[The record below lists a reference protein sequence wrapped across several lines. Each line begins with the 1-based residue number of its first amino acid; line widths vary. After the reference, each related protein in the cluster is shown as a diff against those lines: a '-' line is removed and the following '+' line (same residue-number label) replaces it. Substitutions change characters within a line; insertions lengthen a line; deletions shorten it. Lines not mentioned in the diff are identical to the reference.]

1 MLKIIKVITSSTMLE
16 NALGI
21 DFQNTFAKDLEGL
34 YKESTASINPSA
46 EILLLNENLALELG
60 IGLDKLYSKNAF
72 DLFSG
77 NKKPFNSITL
87 AQAYSGHQF
96 GHFNPNLG
104 DGRALLLGEVLN
116 IKGELRDIQLKGSG
130 PTPFSRRGDGKSA
143 LGPVLREYL
152 VSESMYALGIP
163 STRALA
169 VIKTGK
175 QVERDKS
182 LPGGLMTRVAS
193 SHIRIGT
200 FEYASLQNDTKLLQK
215 LADYS
220 ISRHFPDTADVENPY
235 LALFAAI
242 CNQQASLIAN
252 WMSIGFIHGV
262 MNTDNMSISGETIDY
277 GPCAFMNAYNPK
289 TVFSS
294 IDAQGRYAY
303 QNQPS
308 ILTWNLTRLAEAL
321 IPLVHDKKDES
332 IKLLTEVLQLIKPV
346 YTNYWLVLMRSKVGL
361 SKEDPKDYELII
373 NLLNLM
379 EKNKVD
385 FTLCF
390 RFLAKSLNGN
400 NKPIRNIFK
409 GSKEFDSWLM
419 IWQERISQEG
429 IPDEKISNSMDALN
443 PIYIPRNHNVEI
455 ALQAAIEENNME
467 PFKKLFSIMQNPY
480 KEISGMEEYANPI
493 KGSDSSYKTFC
504 GT

>member
-34 YKESTASINPSA
+34 YKETTASVNPSA
-46 EILLLNENLALELG
+46 EMLLVNENLALELG

-72 DLFSG
+72 DIFSG

-152 VSESMYALGIP
+152 ISESMHILGIP
-163 STRALA
+163 TTRALA
-169 VIKTGK
+169 AIKTGEE
-175 QVERDKS
+175 VERDTN

-193 SHIRIGT
+193 SHLRIGT
-200 FEYASLQNDTKLLQK
+200 FEYASLQNDNELIKK

-220 ISRHFPDTADVENPY
+220 ISRHFPDTADVKNPY

-242 CNQQASLIAN
+242 CNQQSSLIAN

-277 GPCAFMNAYNPK
+277 GPCAFMEDYDPA

-294 IDAQGRYAY
+294 IDVNGRYAY
-303 QNQPS
+303 GNQPA
-308 ILTWNLTRLAEAL
+308 ILTWNLTRLAETL
-321 IPLVHDKKDES
+321 IPLINEDKNKS

-346 YTNYWLVLMRSKVGL
+346 YTNYWLSLMRSKIGL
-361 SKEDPKDYELII
+361 SKEEQNDIELITS
-373 NLLNLM
+373 LLEIM
-379 EKNKVD
+379 EEEKAD
-385 FTLCF
+385 FTNSF
-390 RFLAKSLNGN
+390 RLLSKSLIGDTQSIRKLFN
-400 NKPIRNIFK
+400 NSRR
-409 GSKEFDSWLM
+409 FDGWMM
-419 IWQERISQEG
+419 IWQERISHEG
-429 IPDEKISNSMDALN
+429 VAEEKIVSSMNKVN
-443 PIYIPRNHNVEI
+443 PMYIPRNHKVEE
-455 ALQAAIEENNME
+455 ALKAAVFDSDMK
-467 PFKKLFSIMQNPY
+467 PFNKLYSVLQNPY
-480 KEISGMEEYANPI
+480 HEIIELESFTEPAPESNIP
-493 KGSDSSYKTFC
+493 YKTFC

>member
-1 MLKIIKVITSSTMLE
+1 
-16 NALGI
+16 
-21 DFQNTFAKDLEGL
+21 
-34 YKESTASINPSA
+34 
-46 EILLLNENLALELG
+46 
-60 IGLDKLYSKNAF
+60 
-72 DLFSG
+72 
-77 NKKPFNSITL
+77 
-87 AQAYSGHQF
+87 
-96 GHFNPNLG
+96 
-104 DGRALLLGEVLN
+104 
-116 IKGELRDIQLKGSG
+116 
-130 PTPFSRRGDGKSA
+130 
-143 LGPVLREYL
+143 
-152 VSESMYALGIP
+152 
-163 STRALA
+163 LA

-429 IPDEKISNSMDALN
+429 IPDEKISNSMDAVN
-443 PIYIPRNHNVEI
+443 PIYIPRNHNVET
-455 ALQAAIEENNME
+455 ALQAAVEENNME
-467 PFKKLFSIMQNPY
+467 PFKKLFSVMQNPY